1 MCIQRWF
8 FKKEDIGFIAEDVID
23 IVPSKD
29 HKQIRHIEIIS
40 VLTKIVKEQDK
51 KIRELERKIGWTI
64 NQ

>member
-40 VLTKIVKEQDK
+40 VLTKIVKGA
-51 KIRELERKIGWTI
+51 R
-64 NQ
+64 